1 MVNYEHLI
9 AVAKEAAGK
18 ATQALVSMDDIS
30 LRYKYDDDFPRE
42 MKAEVDFKLEEII
55 LDCLKPTGIP
65 ILSEESSGHSKFNYK
80 GLYWLVDPLDGTVNF
95 IRGIAP
101 CAVSIALWLNNQPVF
116 GVISEYPSLRLAWGG
131 SLFGAFI
138 DGEPIHVSVI
148 ENKSQAVLC
157 TGFPSRLEFSKVSV
171 DSFLNMASS
180 FGKVRMLG
188 AASLSLLQVAK
199 GSADAYLEEDIM
211 IWDIAAGLAI
221 IEGAGG
227 NIKILPGRFQLSQK
241 IIASN
246 GLIQLE

>member
-9 AVAKEAAGK
+9 VVAKEAAHK

-30 LRYKYDDDFPRE
+30 LSYVYDDDLPRE
-42 MKAEVDFKLEEII
+42 MKAEVDFKLEQII
-55 LDCLKPTGIP
+55 LDALKSTEIP
-65 ILSEESSGHSKFNYK
+65 ILSEESSGFRKINKK
-80 GLYWLVDPLDGTVNF
+80 GLCWLVDPLDGTVNF

-101 CAVSIALWLNNQPVF
+101 CAVSIALWLDNKPVF

-138 DGEPIHVSVI
+138 EDNPIHVSAI
-148 ENKSQAVLC
+148 EDKSQAVLC

-188 AASLSLLQVAK
+188 AASISLLQVAK
-199 GSADAYLEEDIM
+199 GSTDAYFEEDIM
-211 IWDIAAGLAI
+211 IWDVAAGLAI

-227 NIKILPGRFQLSQK
+227 NIKILPGHFQYSQK
-241 IIASN
+241 IIATN